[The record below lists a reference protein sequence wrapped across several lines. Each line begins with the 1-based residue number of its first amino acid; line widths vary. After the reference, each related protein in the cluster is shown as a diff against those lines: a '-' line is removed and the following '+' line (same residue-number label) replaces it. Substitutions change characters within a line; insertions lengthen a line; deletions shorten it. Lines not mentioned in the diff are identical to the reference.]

1 LAGPP
6 VYQKKVQAMS
16 REALSRRILQALL
29 GCTLCLGLGTSGAE
43 ALTITSGGF
52 SLFNDDSIGGASGDG
67 FSIFYFNFAGIGDGR
82 NQVQVLNFT
91 NPDPFT
97 CCGGAITVGSDT
109 CTWGAPPTGLNCG
122 FLALISSAAIPP
134 NPTPGEPFTTDPIHF
149 VAAGHLNVGP
159 GYDVFGAG
167 SVIGTYCT
175 DPECFFRSSP
185 NLIYT
190 FSAPWPPTFLLFLT
204 GFGLLTLR
212 ISMIAL

>member
-1 LAGPP
+1 
-6 VYQKKVQAMS
+6 MS

-29 GCTLCLGLGTSGAE
+29 GCTLCLGFGTSGAE

-52 SLFNDDSIGGASGDG
+52 LLLNDDSIGGGSGDD
-67 FSIFYFNFAGIGDGR
+67 FSIFYFNLGGTGGFGR

-109 CTWGAPPTGLNCG
+109 CSWGAPPTGLNCG

-159 GYDVFGAG
+159 GYDVFGTG
-167 SVIGTYCT
+167 SVTGTYCT
-175 DPECFFRSSP
+175 HPSDCIFFPSSP
-185 NLIYT
+185 NLSYT

-212 ISMIAL
+212 ILSWRHKSDR